1 VVALKNIPD
10 CRLYGI
16 LDLGYV
22 AASSAPA
29 MVGRM
34 IEGGVDV
41 IQIRAKKSPEAEIFA
56 LAMRILPLTRK
67 AGVPLLVNDFPAL
80 VPSLGAQGAHVGQE
94 DATVAGARKLAGAGA
109 IIGKST
115 HSIEQ
120 AIAAAGEKPDYI
132 GFGPLFATATK
143 PDYTPVGT
151 DLIRRVHE
159 VVRIPI
165 FCIGGIKLE
174 NLASVLAAGARR
186 VVIVSGILQA
196 ADVAGYCRE
205 ARAMIENFNS

>member
-1 VVALKNIPD
+1 
-10 CRLYGI
+10 
-16 LDLGYV
+16 
-22 AASSAPA
+22 